1 MYEVKLILQAVLLP
15 PMNYFVIAMI
25 GVLLR
30 LRPIGRA
37 FIWFVAVLFLI
48 SSIPAIGIMALRE
61 MPRPLAIHQAAL
73 EASRAIIL
81 LYLPERP

>member
-1 MYEVKLILQAVLLP
+1 
-15 PMNYFVIAMI
+15 
-25 GVLLR
+25 
-30 LRPIGRA
+30 
-37 FIWFVAVLFLI
+37 VAVLFLI